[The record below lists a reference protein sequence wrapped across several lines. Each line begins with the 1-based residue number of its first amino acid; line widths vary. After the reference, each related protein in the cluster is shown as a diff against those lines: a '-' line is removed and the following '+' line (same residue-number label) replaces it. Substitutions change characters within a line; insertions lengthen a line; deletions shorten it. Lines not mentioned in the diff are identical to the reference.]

1 MVLLLSI
8 MCSIVIFFLIL
19 MALSGVGQN
28 LDSKKKR
35 INNVKNIGDKP
46 GKRQDVQE
54 KKSIKERYKQYLKSS
69 KKKKA
74 GKNKKKREKTNKK
87 TSLVEGML
95 EMTGSDLTAEQFSMI
110 KIVLATAFM
119 VAAVIVCKILN
130 LGMAYLVIA
139 MAVVGLI
146 GIIFPSRILKMRA
159 SKRKDLIRQQLP
171 DVMDLLVVS
180 VEAGLGFDAALIRLY
195 EKDKSELMTELM
207 QATRDVQRGMSKKEA
222 YESLAKRCDV
232 KELTTFLTALVQADQ
247 LGISIKSVLKVQS
260 ENLRK
265 DRRMRAEEKALK
277 APVLMLVP
285 MVVFIFPVI
294 FIILLGPAVLNMI
307 EIFG

>member
-28 LDSKKKR
+28 LDSKEKR
-35 INNVKNIGDKP
+35 INNVKNIGDKQ

-95 EMTGSDLTAEQFSMI
+95 EITGSDLTAEQFSMI
-110 KIVLATAFM
+110 KIVLSTAFM

-139 MAVVGLI
+139 MAVMGLI

-285 MVVFIFPVI
+285 MVIFIFPVI

>member
-35 INNVKNIGDKP
+35 INNVKNIGDKS

-95 EMTGSDLTAEQFSMI
+95 EITGSDLTAEQFSMI
-110 KIVLATAFM
+110 KIVLSTAFM

-130 LGMAYLVIA
+130 
-139 MAVVGLI
+139 
-146 GIIFPSRILKMRA
+146 
-159 SKRKDLIRQQLP
+159 
-171 DVMDLLVVS
+171 
-180 VEAGLGFDAALIRLY
+180 
-195 EKDKSELMTELM
+195 
-207 QATRDVQRGMSKKEA
+207 
-222 YESLAKRCDV
+222 
-232 KELTTFLTALVQADQ
+232 
-247 LGISIKSVLKVQS
+247 
-260 ENLRK
+260 
-265 DRRMRAEEKALK
+265 
-277 APVLMLVP
+277 
-285 MVVFIFPVI
+285 
-294 FIILLGPAVLNMI
+294 
-307 EIFG
+307 